1 MARTI
6 VNREPGVGASAESNL
21 SRRAFLSAGVAA
33 GGGLLLTLS
42 MPRLAAAGD
51 DVKAQSRLNAYIRI
65 APDGIVTIVAKN
77 PEIGQGVK
85 TSLPMMV
92 AEELD
97 VAWSNVRTEQALLD
111 PKLYG
116 AQFAGGSMSTPM
128 NWDPL
133 RHVGAAG
140 RQMLIAAAAKSWHVP
155 ASECH
160 TDAGFVY
167 HGSSA
172 RRLSYGALAA
182 RAAAVPPPDLKTVA
196 LKDPKDYKIVGKF
209 TGGVDSPL
217 VLSGAPLYGIDVTV
231 PGMLYAVYQK
241 GPVFGSKVV
250 SANLDAIKAMPGIR
264 YAFLVHGTDPRA
276 VFPIGLL
283 NGLLD
288 GVAIVADKWVQAN
301 RALQKLQVQWD
312 APPATAAQSSEEF
325 DRQAADLAGKP
336 PQKIFRR
343 DGDVDKAFYGAAK
356 LVEASYAYPFLAH
369 LTLEPQNC
377 TAYVKPDGSAEIW
390 APSQMPAG
398 GQKLVADTLGL
409 NPARITVHMTRVGG
423 GFGRR
428 LSNDYVVEA
437 AMISKMTGKP
447 IKLLWNRQQD
457 IQHEIYRPGGFHNFK
472 AGLDADGR
480 LVGFRDHFVTYGQ
493 GDKVAGSADMERDQF
508 PAQFVPNLE
517 YGRSII
523 QLGIPT
529 GPMRN
534 PGNNALAFAFE
545 SFIDEIAHAAG
556 RDPLQFRLDLYGK
569 PRVFAA
575 PPGRLG
581 LRQPPFD
588 TGRVRGVLELVGEK
602 SGWGKQQLPKGV
614 GMGLGFCYSHF
625 GYVAAVVKASLDE
638 QGKPRIHKAWAAVDV
653 GRQIINPAGAE
664 NLVQGGM
671 LDGMSQ
677 TLHAIA
683 TLKGGAIEQTNF
695 NSIPL
700 MRIHEAAPVEVHF
713 RLSDNPP
720 TGLGEP
726 AVPPAIPAL
735 CNALF
740 AASGKRIRR
749 LPIDRELLRI

>member
-1 MARTI
+1 MASTTVKRA
-6 VNREPGVGASAESNL
+6 PGAQSRAELNL
-21 SRRAFLSAGVAA
+21 SRRAFLTASVAA

-42 MPRLAAAGD
+42 LPRLASASD
-51 DVKAQSRLNAYIRI
+51 DARIHGRLNAYIRI
-65 APDGIVTIVAKN
+65 APDGIVTIMAKN

-111 PKLYG
+111 PKAYG

-133 RHVGAAG
+133 RRVGAAG
-140 RQMLIAAAAKSWHVP
+140 RQMLIGAAARGWHVP

-160 TDAGFVY
+160 TEAGVVY
-167 HGSSA
+167 HGSSGRKA
-172 RRLSYGALAA
+172 SYGALAG
-182 RAAAVPPPDLKTVA
+182 RAARMPPPDLKTVA
-196 LKDPKDYKIVGKF
+196 LKDPKNYRIVGRF
-209 TGGVDSPL
+209 TGGVDSSL
-217 VLSGAPLYGIDVTV
+217 VLSGTPLFGIDTTV

-250 SANLDAIKAMPGIR
+250 SANLDSIKALPGIHD
-264 YAFLVHGTDPRA
+264 AFLVHGNDPGA
-276 VFPIGLL
+276 VFKLGLV
-283 NGLLD
+283 D
-288 GVAIVADKWVQAN
+288 GVAIVADRWTRAN
-301 RALQKLQVQWD
+301 RALEKLQAQWEV
-312 APPATAAQSSEEF
+312 PPATAAQSTEDF
-325 DRQAADLAGKP
+325 DRQAAVMATKA

-343 DGDVDKAFYGAAK
+343 DGDADKAFYGAVK
-356 LVEASYAYPFLAH
+356 LVEAAYAYPFLAH
-369 LTLEPQNC
+369 LNLEPQNC
-377 TAYVKPDGSAEIW
+377 TANVKPDGSAEIW
-390 APSQMPAG
+390 APTQNPGA
-398 GQKLVADTLGL
+398 GQKLVAETLGL
-409 NPARITVHMTRVGG
+409 DPTRITVHMTRVGG

-428 LSNDYVVEA
+428 LSNDYMVEA
-437 AMISKMTGKP
+437 AMISKMTGRP

-472 AGLDADGR
+472 AGLDAKGR

-493 GDKVAGSADMERDQF
+493 GEKVANSADMEADQF
-508 PAQFVPNLE
+508 PARFVPNLE

-523 QLGIPT
+523 QLGVPT

-545 SFIDEIAHAAG
+545 SFIDEVAYAAG
-556 RDPLQFRLDLYGK
+556 TDPLQFRLALYGE
-569 PRVFAA
+569 PQVFSA
-575 PPGRLG
+575 PPPRFGM
-581 LRQPPFD
+581 RQPPFD
-588 TGRVRGVLELVGEK
+588 TGRVRGVLELVCEK
-602 SGWGKQQLPKGV
+602 AGWGKQKLPKGT
-614 GMGLGFCYSHF
+614 GMGLAFCYSHF
-625 GYVAAVVKASLDE
+625 GYVAAVVKASVNAS
-638 QGKPRIHKAWAAVDV
+638 GKPRIHKAWAAVDV
-653 GRQIINPAGAE
+653 GRQIVNPAGAE

-683 TLKGGAIEQTNF
+683 TIKGGAVMQTNF
-695 NSIPL
+695 NTIPR
-700 MRIHEAAPVEVHF
+700 MRINEAPPVEVHF
-713 RLSDNPP
+713 RLSDNEP

-749 LPIDRELLRI
+749 LPIDREFLRT

>member
-1 MARTI
+1 MARTT
-6 VNREPGVGASAESNL
+6 VDRAPGAQSPAPSNL
-21 SRRAFLSAGVAA
+21 SRREFLTASVAA

-42 MPRLAAAGD
+42 MPRLAEASD
-51 DVKAQSRLNAYIRI
+51 DVKAAARLNAYIRI
-65 APDGIVTIVAKN
+65 APDGVVTIMAKN

-97 VAWSNVRTEQALLD
+97 VDWKNVRTEQAPLD

-133 RHVGAAG
+133 RRVGAAG
-140 RQMLIAAAAKSWHVP
+140 RQMLIAAAAKSWHVS

-160 TDAGFVY
+160 TEAGVVY
-167 HGSSA
+167 HGSSG

-182 RAAAVPPPDLKTVA
+182 RAATVPPPDLKTIA
-196 LKDPKDYKIVGKF
+196 LKDPKDYRIVGKF

-250 SANLDAIKAMPGIR
+250 SANLDAIKALPGIHD
-264 YAFLVHGTDPRA
+264 AFVIRGKDPGA
-276 VFPIGLL
+276 VFTL
-283 NGLLD
+283 GLLD
-288 GVAIVADKWVQAN
+288 GVAIVADKWTQAN
-301 RALQKLQVQWD
+301 RALDRLQVQWD
-312 APPATAAQSSEEF
+312 APPATAAQSTDGF
-325 DRQAADLAGKP
+325 DRQAAALATQP
-336 PQKIFRR
+336 PQQIFRR

-369 LTLEPQNC
+369 LNLEPQNC
-377 TAYVKPDGSAEIW
+377 TADVRPDGSAEIW
-390 APSQMPAG
+390 APTQNPGA

-409 NPARITVHMTRVGG
+409 NPAKITIHMTRVGG

-428 LSNDYVVEA
+428 LSNDYMVEA
-437 AMISKMTGKP
+437 AMISKTTGRP
-447 IKLLWNRQQD
+447 VKLLWNRQQD
-457 IQHEIYRPGGFHNFK
+457 IQHEIYRPGGYHNFK
-472 AGLDADGR
+472 AALDAKGR
-480 LVGFRDHFVTYGQ
+480 LVGFRDHFITYGQ
-493 GDKVAGSADMERDQF
+493 GKKVASSADMELDQF

-523 QLGIPT
+523 QLGVPT

-545 SFIDEIAHAAG
+545 SFIDEVAHAGG
-556 RDPLQFRLDLYGK
+556 RDPLELRLELYGE
-569 PRVFAA
+569 PRVFPA
-575 PPGRLG
+575 PPAFFGMH
-581 LRQPPFD
+581 QPPFD
-588 TGRVRGVLELVGEK
+588 TGRVRGVLQLVCEK
-602 SGWGKQQLPKGV
+602 AGWGKQQLPKGT

-625 GYVAAVVKASLDE
+625 GYVAAVVKASVDE
-638 QGKPRIHKAWAAVDV
+638 RGKPRIHKAWAAVDV

-683 TLKGGAIEQTNF
+683 TIKGGAIEQTNF
-695 NSIPL
+695 NSVPL

-713 RLSDNPP
+713 LLSDNEP

-726 AVPPAIPAL
+726 SVPPAIPAL

-749 LPIDRELLRI
+749 LPIDREFLRV